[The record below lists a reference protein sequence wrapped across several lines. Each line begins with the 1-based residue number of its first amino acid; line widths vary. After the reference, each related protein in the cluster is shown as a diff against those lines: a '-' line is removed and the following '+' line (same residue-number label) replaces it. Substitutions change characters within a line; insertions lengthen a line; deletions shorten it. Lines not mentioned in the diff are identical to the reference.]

1 MLSYI
6 ATPLEKKRFLG
17 REIYIKRDDLLHPYF
32 SGNKARKFFSLLAQ
46 NLQGKILVSYGGN
59 QSNALMSLSALCEI
73 KDCTLIYF
81 TPPFS
86 EALIQEMKGNFAFA
100 QNTKRVRFVQTSF
113 PQEEALSYHDQN
125 LESVFIPQGGSVELA
140 MKGMRILSDE
150 LKVQTCHLNHPVFFY
165 SSGIGTASL
174 ALAQYDLDVY
184 TALGAGKME
193 QLQRYFSPYSK
204 RPNILETVFYTPFGK
219 PHQEIWNIYQE
230 WLKVG
235 VEFDLLYDCPLWIN
249 ILGNVKKFEERDF
262 VFIHSG
268 GTFGNITQQK
278 RYKSSLKRGR

>member
-1 MLSYI
+1 MMKFSP
-6 ATPLEKKRFLG
+6 TPLQSIVFGERVF
-17 REIYIKRDDLLHPYF
+17 YIKRDDLLHPYF

-46 NLQGKILVSYGGN
+46 NLQGKILISYGGN

-73 KDCTLIYF
+73 KDCALIYF

-86 EALIQEMKGNFAFA
+86 EAIIQETKGNFAFA

-113 PQEEALSYHDQN
+113 PQEEALSYHDKN

-150 LKVQTCHLNHPVFFY
+150 LKAQTCHLHYPVFFY

-174 ALAQYDLDVY
+174 SLAQYDLDVY

-193 QLQRYFSPYSK
+193 QLQRYFSPYAK
-204 RPNILETVFYTPFGK
+204 KPNILETVFYTPFGK
-219 PHQEIWNIYQE
+219 PHQEIWKIYQK

-249 ILGNVKKFEERDF
+249 ILGNLEKFEERDL

-268 GTFGNITQQK
+268 GIMGNITQQK